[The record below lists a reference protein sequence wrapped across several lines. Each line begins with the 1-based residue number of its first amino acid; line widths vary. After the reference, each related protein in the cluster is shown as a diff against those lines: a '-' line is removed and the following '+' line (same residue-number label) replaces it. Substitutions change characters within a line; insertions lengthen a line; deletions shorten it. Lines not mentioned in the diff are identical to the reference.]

1 MDFQYLI
8 THFLLDILY
17 FLVTVEA
24 SEYIQCFLIY
34 YSPLSLCSPLSCGL
48 LPNCQILVASLRN
61 RCTGLPFVSVAV
73 LLTYCECP

>member
-1 MDFQYLI
+1 MDFRYLV
-8 THFLLDILY
+8 TQFLLDILY
-17 FLVTVEA
+17 FLVTVEE
-24 SEYIQCFLIY
+24 SEYVQCFLIY
-34 YSPLSLCSPLSCGL
+34 YCSPLSCGL